1 MKKSIKSETSKHRYS
16 FHNDSFKILAAAFF
30 YILAHQLSFL
40 FPDSANVIMLVWPA
54 GGVALAAFLLFPRRL
69 WPALIIAFFISGV
82 GADIFLAGR
91 SFMIGAGFMIANIVE
106 SVGCASLILYFSK
119 DFQNFTRAR
128 EVLALIAGTLFVNAI
143 SSCIAAFVSVLFRG
157 ASFADSWQTWF
168 ISDGLGI
175 LLIGPLIVVWISNS
189 RNFITSLSF
198 IKIAEGIMCLVIGSF
213 ISWGIFFTVDIK
225 LILNLHPYFL
235 VAFLAWPAIRFGQRG
250 VTLTLILIFLIAISS
265 SSILNGPSP
274 WGTSTENFPTRLLE
288 LQIFLGFLAVTGYL
302 MAAGFE
308 NLIQVE
314 ERLKESNES
323 LLTAYKKAE
332 ESELR
337 FRIMTDTAPVLIWM
351 SGIDTLCNYFNKRW
365 LEFTGRTMEQEMG
378 NGWAEG
384 VHPEDLQRCLDI
396 YLRSFNAKQL
406 FQMEYRLRRADGEY
420 RWVVDH
426 GIPRFAADE
435 TFLGYIGSC
444 IDITESKLVEEALQQ
459 SYVFSE
465 SLLNTIPF
473 GIDIVDE
480 KGTVLFQSDNFKKLF
495 SESAIGK
502 KCWNLYKDDKKQC
515 IDCPLHKGIAIG
527 KTETYESHGVL
538 GNRIFDI
545 SHTGI
550 MFQGK
555 KTMLEIFQDITER
568 KQIENTLRMSDAKHN
583 SMISNISDVIAII
596 GSDGFIKYNSS
607 NIEKW
612 FGWQL
617 QDLIGTDVWLMVH
630 PDDLERIQKE
640 FFTLIK
646 KKNSIK
652 KVEFRFKCKNGSYKP
667 IELNAINLTN
677 DPIING
683 VLLNYHDITEQKQL
697 NDKLKNSE
705 SFLKETQI
713 IANLGTYTLDITSG
727 KWVGSELLD
736 KIFGIDSDFDK
747 STEGWVS
754 IIHPEWQK
762 TMTDYFI
769 QEVVGNKTKFNK
781 EYKIVRKNDKAERW
795 LHGIGNLKFNE
806 NNQPITMIGTI
817 QDITD
822 SKNVEAN
829 LIKAKEQAQESD
841 RLKSAF
847 LANMSHEIRTP
858 MNGILGFTELLK
870 EPNLSSDDQ
879 QDFIQTIQISGE
891 RMLNTI
897 NNIVDVSKIESGLIN
912 VVIDET
918 NINKKIEFTYKF
930 FKPEVERKG
939 LQFIVKNGLST
950 EDAVIRTD
958 NEKVYGVLT
967 NLIKNAIRF
976 TYDGSIEFGYV
987 LKSDCEPAELEFY
1000 VKDTGV
1006 GIPKNQ
1012 QQMVFERFRQGS
1024 ESNSRGYEGNGLG
1037 LSISKS
1043 YVEMLDGRIWVESE
1057 EGKGSTFYFTIPYI
1071 AVSEEKTT
1079 IEEVVSAEHKEVE
1092 IKNLKILIVE
1102 DDEISY
1108 SLLSRTLQ
1116 KISKEVLHAITGV
1129 EAVEYCKNNPDL
1141 DLVFM
1146 DIRMP
1151 IMDGIEA
1158 TRQIRQFNKELI
1170 IIAQTAYAF
1179 AGDSEIA
1186 IEAGCN
1192 DYISKP
1198 INKTLLY
1205 ELMKKYF

>member
-288 LQIFLGFLAVTGYL
+288 LQISLGFLAVTGYL

-465 SLLNTIPF
+465 SLLKTIPF
-473 GIDIVDE
+473 GMHIVDE
-480 KGTVLFQSDNFKKLF
+480 TGTVLFQSDNFKEIF
-495 SESAIGK
+495 GESAVGK
-502 KCWNLYKDDKKQC
+502 KCWDLYRDDKKQC
-515 IDCPLHKGIAIG
+515 SDCPLFRGITIG
-527 KTETYESHGVL
+527 ETEVYESHGVL
-538 GNRIFDI
+538 GSRIFDV
-545 SHTGI
+545 SHTGMI
-550 MFQGK
+550 YEGK
-555 KTMLEIFQDITER
+555 KAMLEIFQDITEQ
-568 KQIENTLRMSDAKHN
+568 KVK
-583 SMISNISDVIAII
+583 
-596 GSDGFIKYNSS
+596 
-607 NIEKW
+607 EKE
-612 FGWQL
+612 
-617 QDLIGTDVWLMVH
+617 LI
-630 PDDLERIQKE
+630 R
-640 FFTLIK
+640 
-646 KKNSIK
+646 
-652 KVEFRFKCKNGSYKP
+652 
-667 IELNAINLTN
+667 
-677 DPIING
+677 
-683 VLLNYHDITEQKQL
+683 
-697 NDKLKNSE
+697 
-705 SFLKETQI
+705 
-713 IANLGTYTLDITSG
+713 
-727 KWVGSELLD
+727 
-736 KIFGIDSDFDK
+736 
-747 STEGWVS
+747 
-754 IIHPEWQK
+754 
-762 TMTDYFI
+762 
-769 QEVVGNKTKFNK
+769 
-781 EYKIVRKNDKAERW
+781 
-795 LHGIGNLKFNE
+795 
-806 NNQPITMIGTI
+806 
-817 QDITD
+817 
-822 SKNVEAN
+822 
-829 LIKAKEQAQESD
+829 AKEQAEESN

-858 MNGILGFTELLK
+858 MNGILGFAELLN
-870 EPNLSSDDQ
+870 EPHLTVEEQ
-879 QDFIQTIQISGE
+879 QDFIQTIGISGA

-897 NNIVDVSKIESGLIN
+897 NNIVDVSKLESGMMKVDIN
-912 VVIDET
+912 ET
-918 NINKKIEFTYKF
+918 NLNEKIEFTYKF
-930 FKPEVERKG
+930 FKPEVENKG
-939 LQFIVKNGLST
+939 LKLLFKNGLPAKESN
-950 EDAVIRTD
+950 IKTD
-958 NEKVYGVLT
+958 NEKVYGILT
-967 NLIKNAIRF
+967 NLIKNAIKF
-976 TYDGSIEFGYV
+976 TYEGSIEFGYV
-987 LKSDCEPAELEFY
+987 LKSDRMPAELEFF

-1006 GIPKNQ
+1006 GFPENQ
-1012 QQMVFERFRQGS
+1012 KELIFERFRQGS
-1024 ESNSRGYEGNGLG
+1024 DSLTRKYEGSGLG
-1037 LSISKS
+1037 LSICKS
-1043 YVEMLDGRIWVESE
+1043 YVEMLGGRIWVESQ
-1057 EGKGSTFYFTIPYI
+1057 EGRGTTFYFTIPYDP
-1071 AVSEEKTT
+1071 VSEQTSA
-1079 IEEVVSAEHKEVE
+1079 IENVVFTENKEVQL
-1092 IKNLKILIVE
+1092 KKLKILIVE
-1102 DDEISY
+1102 DDEMSY
-1108 SLLSRTLQ
+1108 SLLTRVVQ
-1116 KISKEVLHAITGV
+1116 KISKEVMHAITGV
-1129 EAVEYCKNNPDL
+1129 EAVEACRNNPDF
-1141 DLVFM
+1141 DLVLM

-1151 IMDGIEA
+1151 QMNGLEA
-1158 TRQIRQFNKELI
+1158 TQQIRQFNTDLI
-1170 IIAQTAYAF
+1170 IIAQTAYGFSSDCEKAL
-1179 AGDSEIA
+1179 
-1186 IEAGCN
+1186 EAGCN
-1192 DYISKP
+1192 DYITKP
-1198 INKTLLY
+1198 INKDKLLR
-1205 ELMKKYF
+1205 LVQKYFQKNEKNN